1 MIDFYNVVAV
11 MMINQYRISGD
22 INVAINTQIICR
34 NILTEEMAEMRKND
48 EDTTNMMKVWDKLT
62 YRFVWE
68 TIYGSND
75 IDPYY

>member
-68 TIYGSND
+68 TIYGSNY